1 MFKIFVS
8 VLLVL
13 SISFINTSC
22 SDVEDLNPFST
33 EDEQDKAFEQFL
45 ILWALTYA
53 AASTP
58 PPWWNPTSASSVD
71 LGQAKAEWDKLDPV
85 KKAEACAIAFA
96 SGEKPPAELCAK

>member
-13 SISFINTSC
+13 SISFISTSC
-22 SDVEDLNPFST
+22 SDLDDLNPLSL

-71 LGQAKAEWDKLDPV
+71 VEQAKAEWATLDPA
-85 KKAEACAIAFA
+85 KKAEVCAIAFA
-96 SGEKPPAELCAK
+96 SGEKPPMELCAK